1 VDLTSYLVNVS
12 MALSSTQ
19 THQSHQLAVLGK
31 TMDVQTQQGEA
42 LADMLRQ
49 PVSFGHI
56 LDVRA

>member
-1 VDLTSYLVNVS
+1 MDLSSYLVNTS
-12 MALSSTQ
+12 MAMSSAQ

-31 TMDVQTQQGEA
+31 VLDTQEQQGQV

-56 LDVRA
+56 LDVRG